1 MNKLN
6 FCLLSACIKWSFSL
20 VVFLLGGLPLAL
32 GQLLTL
38 NEALTKARANSP
50 ISRQVRSQYEAEMWR
65 FKANRALLLPQLS
78 LNAQIPGF
86 TRTINQIT
94 QPDGSILFRP
104 QSQNFSS
111 TTMSLSQNLL
121 ATGGTLSLN
130 SGLSRIDLYE
140 NTGGTPNYYW
150 RSAPLFLSYSQ
161 PLFRINNIRWN
172 WNQQQISYSLSLRQQ
187 LENLEDL
194 NLQVIQ
200 KYFDLLISQVQL
212 DNAQYNLRN
221 NDTIFRI
228 SQGRYGIGKIAEN
241 ELLQVELSLMRSRNA
256 VERNQLSMLTTERE
270 LRNLLGSYGQS
281 GKFLAALPDSPPQ
294 KLLDPELAKTEA
306 RSNRSD
312 FKSLELDENR
322 ARMNLRSAQ
331 ISRRFTADLNL
342 SVGYNQTATDLN
354 SAFQNLQSQQSA
366 FVGINV
372 PLHNSGRNKALV
384 HVAKSE
390 LEATLE
396 NVANQKNR
404 IEIEVLNQ
412 VMQIRQLQTS
422 LEISAKADTIAQ
434 RRYEMAKNR
443 YMIGKIDITNLTI
456 AQQEKDDALINYL
469 QNLQSY
475 WLAWYS
481 LRRATLYDFEAGRK
495 ISLD

>member
-1 MNKLN
+1 MNKLKKV
-6 FCLLSACIKWSFSL
+6 CFSPSKL
-20 VVFLLGGLPLAL
+20 RVFLLALLIFELKLPAIC
-32 GQLLTL
+32 QLITL
-38 NEALTKARANSP
+38 NEALFKARTKSP

-78 LNAQIPGF
+78 LNAQVPGF

-111 TTMSLSQNLL
+111 TTLSLSQNLL

-140 NTGGTPNYYW
+140 NTGGAPNYYW

-161 PLFRINNIRWN
+161 PLFRINSIRWN
-172 WNQQQISYSLSLRQQ
+172 WNQQQINYSLSLRQQ

-212 DNAQYNLRN
+212 NNAQYNLRN

-256 VERNQLSMLTTERE
+256 VERHQLTMLTTEKE
-270 LRNLLGSYGQS
+270 LQNLLGNYGQE
-281 GKFLAALPDSPPQ
+281 GKFLAALPDHPPQ
-294 KLLDPELAKTEA
+294 MQLDPELAKNEA

-322 ARMNLRSAQ
+322 ARMNLRSSQ

-384 HVAKSE
+384 YQAKAELNATSE
-390 LEATLE
+390 
-396 NVANQKNR
+396 NIANQKNR
-404 IEIEVLNQ
+404 IEIEVFNQ

-443 YMIGKIDITNLTI
+443 YLIGKIDITNLTI
-456 AQQEKDDALINYL
+456 AQQEKDDALISYL
-469 QNLQSY
+469 QTLQSY
-475 WLAWYS
+475 WIAWYS
-481 LRRATLYDFEAGRK
+481 LRRATLYDFELGRK
-495 ISLD
+495 ITLD

>member
-1 MNKLN
+1 M
-6 FCLLSACIKWSFSL
+6 I
-20 VVFLLGGLPLAL
+20 
-32 GQLLTL
+32 TL
-38 NEALTKARANSP
+38 NEALFKARTKSP

-78 LNAQIPGF
+78 LNAQVPGF

-111 TTMSLSQNLL
+111 TTLSLSQNLL

-140 NTGGTPNYYW
+140 NTGGAPNYYW

-161 PLFRINNIRWN
+161 PLFRINSIRWN
-172 WNQQQISYSLSLRQQ
+172 WNQQQINYSLSLRQQ

-212 DNAQYNLRN
+212 NNAQYNLRN

-228 SQGRYGIGKIAEN
+228 TQGRYGIGKIAEN

-256 VERNQLSMLTTERE
+256 VERHQLTMLTTEKE
-270 LRNLLGSYGQS
+270 LQNLLGNYGQE
-281 GKFLAALPDSPPQ
+281 GKFLAALPDHPPQ
-294 KLLDPELAKTEA
+294 MQLDPELAKNEA

-322 ARMNLRSAQ
+322 ARM
-331 ISRRFTADLNL
+331 
-342 SVGYNQTATDLN
+342 
-354 SAFQNLQSQQSA
+354 
-366 FVGINV
+366 
-372 PLHNSGRNKALV
+372 
-384 HVAKSE
+384 
-390 LEATLE
+390 
-396 NVANQKNR
+396 
-404 IEIEVLNQ
+404 
-412 VMQIRQLQTS
+412 
-422 LEISAKADTIAQ
+422 
-434 RRYEMAKNR
+434 
-443 YMIGKIDITNLTI
+443 
-456 AQQEKDDALINYL
+456 
-469 QNLQSY
+469 
-475 WLAWYS
+475 
-481 LRRATLYDFEAGRK
+481 
-495 ISLD
+495 

>member
-1 MNKLN
+1 M
-6 FCLLSACIKWSFSL
+6 SSIKFQPKIR
-20 VVFLLGGLPLAL
+20 FLF
-32 GQLLTL
+32 LTL
-38 NEALTKARANSP
+38 LYLISERVVDGQPITLTEALSRARTNSP

-65 FKANRALLLPQLS
+65 FRANKALLLPQLG
-78 LNAQIPGF
+78 LNAQIPGY

-104 QSQNFSS
+104 LSQNFSS
-111 TTMSLSQNLL
+111 ATMSLSQNLL

-130 SGLSRIDLYE
+130 SGLSRIDLFE
-140 NTGGTPNYYW
+140 NTAGGPDYYW

-161 PLFRINNIRWN
+161 PLFRINSIRWN
-172 WNQQQISYSLSLRQQ
+172 WQQQQISYSFSLRQQ

-212 DNAQYNLRN
+212 DNARYNQRS

-256 VERNQLSMLTTERE
+256 VERFQLGILTTEKE
-270 LRNLLGSYGQS
+270 LRNLMGQYEQE
-281 GKFLAALPDSPPQ
+281 GTFLAALPDQPPRAAIN
-294 KLLDPELAKTEA
+294 PELAKSEA
-306 RSNRSD
+306 RANRSD
-312 FKSLELDENR
+312 FKSLELDENSS
-322 ARMNLRSAQ
+322 RMNLRSAQ

-342 SVGYNQTATDLN
+342 SVGYNQTATNFN

-372 PLHNSGRNKALV
+372 PLHNSGRNRSLALQAKAQLN
-384 HVAKSE
+384 
-390 LEATLE
+390 ATLE
-396 NVANQKNR
+396 NIGNQKNL
-404 IEIEVLNQ
+404 IDIEVFNR
-412 VMQIRQLQTS
+412 VMQIRQLQAS

-456 AQQEKDDALINYL
+456 AQQEKDDALITYL

-475 WLAWYS
+475 WQAWYF
-481 LRRATLYDFEAGRK
+481 LRRATLYDFEIGRK
-495 ISLD
+495 ISID